1 MKKYSLLLVFFIFI
15 SDGNQVVNAQACC
28 SSGTPLLSTMELPGT
43 PAGQWHFA
51 LTYDYNYLDDV
62 VAGTQ
67 QLGDSQHR
75 RISQSILLE
84 ISYGLTDRLSVSTMI
99 SGIQQERRV
108 RSALPGTSGERT
120 RARGIGD
127 GIVLLKYTLHPQTIQ
142 DQRELSIGIGPKIP
156 LGESQLKNNNILFP
170 ADLQPGTGAWDL
182 VFWAYG
188 FKGFVPRSP
197 ISLFSTITFRLTG
210 TNDRFGTGNGGYSFG
225 DEFQASIGAGYR
237 TDTPFDATVL
247 LRYRTTGRD
256 AYDGDFLSN
265 TGGHWVYVVP
275 GINIKLFEKIQTR
288 IDGQIPIYRNLD
300 GLNLQLRLVHQY
312 HFSIHYN
319 ANRI

>member
-1 MKKYSLLLVFFIFI
+1 MKQWLIIFAGFLLII
-15 SDGNQVVNAQACC
+15 GSQGAMGQACC

-43 PAGQWHFA
+43 PAGQWQFA

-62 VAGTQ
+62 VARTQ
-67 QLGDSQHR
+67 QLDESQRR

-84 ISYGLTDRLSVSTMI
+84 ISYGLTSRLSVSTMV

-108 RSALPGTSGERT
+108 RTSQIGIGGERT
-120 RARGIGD
+120 RTRGIGD
-127 GIVLLKYTLHPQTIQ
+127 GIVLIKYTLHQQTIQ

-156 LGESQLKNNNILFP
+156 LGSSQLKNNNILLP
-170 ADLQPGTGAWDL
+170 ADLQPGTGAWDM

-197 ISLFSTITFRLTG
+197 ISLFSTVTFRLTG

-237 TDTPFDATVL
+237 TDTLFDATLL
-247 LRYRTTGRD
+247 LRYRTTGSDTFNGD
-256 AYDGDFLSN
+256 AVSN
-265 TGGHWVYVVP
+265 TGGHWFYAVP
-275 GINIKLFEKIQTR
+275 GINFKVFEKLQMR
-288 IDGQIPIYRNLD
+288 IDGQIPVYRNLD
-300 GLNLQLRLVHQY
+300 GTQLTTT
-312 HFSIHYN
+312 FSTSMSFFYTL
-319 ANRI
+319 